1 MKKFLMLALRPEF
14 QGCENFR
21 AASFD
26 RLLSLALHK
35 IQTMKARP
43 FQLGWRYLPTVS
55 GIFIRAKMEHEAFI

>member
-14 QGCENFR
+14 QGWENFR

-26 RLLSLALHK
+26 RLLPLALHK

-43 FQLGWRYLPTVS
+43 FQLGWRYLANCFGHIHS
-55 GIFIRAKMEHEAFI
+55 GEDGA